1 MLQGNIRCRIA
12 VADRAHGIKLAVG
25 RQQIIVATHRPFLH
39 LGHADQASNACHVL
53 VIA

>member
-25 RQQIIVATHRPFLH
+25 RQQIIVATHRPL
-39 LGHADQASNACHVL
+39 LNPGHADQASNDYHVL
-53 VIA
+53 VSA